1 MILQAA
7 NMVFSDLDQIRAQT
21 RPSDWWTKYFLH
33 PVSIRLVSLLKDS
46 RVTPNH
52 LTLAGTGVA
61 FAACSLICF
70 GDYLSTIAA
79 AVLLHISLVFDCADG
94 QLARYKRYESKVGEW
109 LDRCTDKIK
118 DFAIIYA
125 FTFRLSQVNHNAWM
139 LGFCCFFIL
148 FFIDFLGFMNRLSP
162 LLPAREQALVEKKE
176 ADFIRRVKIFK
187 QRINYRLFQIGE
199 QYIAYAV
206 FIILN
211 RIDLLFCI
219 IIAYGSLT
227 IGWIIFNLFRETRLL
242 NREEE

>member
-1 MILQAA
+1 
-7 NMVFSDLDQIRAQT
+7 MVFSDLEQIRACT

-33 PVSIRLVSLLKDS
+33 PVSIRLVSLVRDS
-46 RVTPNH
+46 RITPNH
-52 LTLAGTGVA
+52 LTLMSTAVA

-70 GDYLSTIAA
+70 GSHSSMIAA

-94 QLARYKRYESKVGEW
+94 QLARYKHYESKVGDW

-125 FTFRLSQVNHNAWM
+125 FTFRLSQINPNAWM
-139 LGFCCFFIL
+139 FGFCCFFIL

-162 LLPAREQALVEKKE
+162 LLPACEQAMVEKKE
-176 ADFIRRVKIFK
+176 AGLIRRLKIFK

-199 QYIAYAV
+199 QYIAYTV
-206 FIILN
+206 FIIFN
-211 RIDLLFCI
+211 RIDLLFYFM
-219 IIAYGSLT
+219 IAYGSLT

-242 NREEE
+242 NREEK